1 MCAVRNHAFSSL
13 LVFTSRTRSA
23 PSLLGVPE
31 YAMVVFAAP
40 QLRENEE
47 LRNDPSSFEGRA
59 RTDKAAVKTR
69 HPGDCVATRAGGSK
83 EWDWTRSAPAPP
95 LEQFSRLR
103 SVMDR
108 FSSPPHRF
116 VARAGSWGSK
126 PSGWCGRCSGTAAAR
141 GGHREGHITSSAR
154 DARRRSQVA
163 PGPSC
168 TIAFSR
174 TMLLSRRIV
183 ATGCPALAPQ
193 RFRPSDA
200 ARAPSMKPVA

>member
-23 PSLLGVPE
+23 PRLLGVPE

-83 EWDWTRSAPAPP
+83 EWGWTRSAPAPP
-95 LEQFSRLR
+95 SSSFRGCAASWIDGRHLR
-103 SVMDR
+103 IV
-108 FSSPPHRF
+108 SSQGLGRGAQPQHHRAEVHKVSATAEATLQPVGVPP
-116 VARAGSWGSK
+116 VGAGIRAG
-126 PSGWCGRCSGTAAAR
+126 PS
-141 GGHREGHITSSAR
+141 
-154 DARRRSQVA
+154 
-163 PGPSC
+163 
-168 TIAFSR
+168 
-174 TMLLSRRIV
+174 
-183 ATGCPALAPQ
+183 
-193 RFRPSDA
+193 
-200 ARAPSMKPVA
+200 

>member
-1 MCAVRNHAFSSL
+1 MCAVRKSCVFEPV
-13 LVFTSRTRSA
+13 VFTSRTRSA
-23 PSLLGVPE
+23 PRLLGVPE

-40 QLRENEE
+40 QLREYEE

-59 RTDKAAVKTR
+59 RTDEAAVKTR

-95 LEQFSRLR
+95 SSIFRGCAASWIDGRHLRIVSSQGLGRGAQSRR
-103 SVMDR
+103 VG
-108 FSSPPHRF
+108 
-116 VARAGSWGSK
+116 VVGARA
-126 PSGWCGRCSGTAAAR
+126 PAAR

-163 PGPSC
+163 PRSSC

>member
-23 PSLLGVPE
+23 PRLLGVPE

-95 LEQFSRLR
+95 SSSFRGCAASWIVCRHLRIVSSQGLGRGAQSRR
-103 SVMDR
+103 V
-108 FSSPPHRF
+108 
-116 VARAGSWGSK
+116 VVVGAREPRRPACCTAKDTSR
-126 PSGWCGRCSGTAAAR
+126 PAPGTR
-141 GGHREGHITSSAR
+141 GGGPRSPHGRAVPSPSA
-154 DARRRSQVA
+154 A
-163 PGPSC
+163 PG
-168 TIAFSR
+168 F
-174 TMLLSRRIV
+174 
-183 ATGCPALAPQ
+183 
-193 RFRPSDA
+193 
-200 ARAPSMKPVA
+200 

>member
-40 QLRENEE
+40 QLREYEE

-59 RTDKAAVKTR
+59 RTDEAVVKTR

-95 LEQFSRLR
+95 SSSFRGCAASWIDSRHLR
-103 SVMDR
+103 IVSLQ
-108 FSSPPHRF
+108 
-116 VARAGSWGSK
+116 GLG
-126 PSGWCGRCSGTAAAR
+126 CGA
-141 GGHREGHITSSAR
+141 
-154 DARRRSQVA
+154 Q
-163 PGPSC
+163 
-168 TIAFSR
+168 
-174 TMLLSRRIV
+174 SRRV
-183 ATGCPALAPQ
+183 GVVG
-193 RFRPSDA
+193 
-200 ARAPSMKPVA
+200 ARAPRRPAGGTAKVTSPPAPGTRGGGPRSPQGRAVPSPSAVPCF